1 MAPVHRRACNRA
13 PRTAHGSASSSRHD
27 HYTNDPKHHP
37 GLRCGTH
44 RRGGALRQHSFT
56 NGCTLSPDGIPGFY
70 NFRDICNQHDVCY
83 ARFSNGSHQYG
94 TNEWGRLTCDNQFL
108 SNMNNYCYNRFAW
121 YDPRRNTCLSIAGT
135 YYSAVRRLGAPFYY
149 DYNLVY

>member
-1 MAPVHRRACNRA
+1 M
-13 PRTAHGSASSSRHD
+13 
-27 HYTNDPKHHP
+27 
-37 GLRCGTH
+37 
-44 RRGGALRQHSFT
+44 
-56 NGCTLSPDGIPGFY
+56 SPDGIPGFY

-135 YYSAVRRLGAPFYY
+135 YYSAVRRLGAPFAGSGVAALCGSTSAAQNVATR
-149 DYNLVY
+149 DHIG

>member
-1 MAPVHRRACNRA
+1 MTTTRMIRNTILAFVAA
-13 PRTAHGSASSSRHD
+13 LTVAAGLSVSTASAADSRSS
-27 HYTNDPKHHP
+27 Y
-37 GLRCGTH
+37 
-44 RRGGALRQHSFT
+44 T

-121 YDPRRNTCLSIAGT
+121 YDPRRNTCLSSAGT